1 MAHAHMELCLHVTIM
16 YDILHLIGVHTASA
30 GSPSPAG
37 LYAHTSTPYST
48 ERSMGLVVYCM
59 FDAGTLITA
68 L

>member
-1 MAHAHMELCLHVTIM
+1 MSLYGM
-16 YDILHLIGVHTASA
+16 YDVLHFTGVHTAFA

-48 ERSMGLVVYCM
+48 ERSMGSVVYCM
-59 FDAGTLITA
+59 FDASTLATA